1 MTPYVADLHLH
12 SRFSRAS
19 SPQMTIPNL
28 IVWGKRKGI
37 HLLGTG
43 DFTHPEWLGEIEDHL
58 EQDSSGFLKP
68 KEETEV
74 RFLLTTELE
83 TLFHVRGKMHK
94 VHLLI
99 MAPDLEAAKNVQRNL
114 QEEMDPSSGGLA
126 RLDLSAAE
134 LVERILEASPLSLV
148 I

>member
-1 MTPYVADLHLH
+1 MTPYAADLHLH

-28 IVWGKRKGI
+28 IVWRKRKGI

-68 KEETEV
+68 KEETEI
-74 RFLLTTELE
+74 RFLNGRLLP
-83 TLFHVRGKMHK
+83 RAMASKGKRAK
-94 VHLLI
+94 QYKI
-99 MAPDLEAAKNVQRNL
+99 YDEALGCGA
-114 QEEMDPSSGGLA
+114 S
-126 RLDLSAAE
+126 
-134 LVERILEASPLSLV
+134 EREIL
-148 I
+148 